1 MIAYERLQKLIT
13 LAASE
18 PSQIAESQMWPWCEL
33 VTVEIIQG
41 CPMYFVGDDEVIATA
56 AADALDNKPQPK
68 AGVA

>member
-1 MIAYERLQKLIT
+1 MTGLDRLQKLLA

-18 PSQIAESQMWPWCEL
+18 PSQMAERQMYPWGEL

-68 AGVA
+68 SSVA

>member
-1 MIAYERLQKLIT
+1 MTGLDRLQKLVA

-33 VTVEIIQG
+33 VTVEIILG
-41 CPMYFVGDDEVIATA
+41 CPMYFVGDDEVNATA

>member
-1 MIAYERLQKLIT
+1 MTGLDRLQKLVA

-18 PSQIAESQMWPWCEL
+18 PSQIAESQMWTWCEL

-41 CPMYFVGDDEVIATA
+41 CPMYFVGDDEVTATA

>member
-1 MIAYERLQKLIT
+1 MIGYERLQKLIT

-18 PSQIAESQMWPWCEL
+18 PSQIAESQMLPWCEL

-41 CPMYFVGDDEVIATA
+41 CPMYFLGDEEVTATA